1 MRKLLYIPLIHGGA
15 DLGSVAA
22 SMDEK
27 GVAMHGEEK
36 WEKHKRTISG
46 FWDSI
51 ESHMDSL
58 DVTDFQ
64 IYQDGLAAEDSLG
77 QRIVKEAA
85 RKGSRN
91 YQLVERLMAR
101 GAKIVKTEDISTL
114 LKEVELIKKIA
125 QSKSVPGRLFAALKY
140 ELAKKRLLEERDEF
154 IAKTIN
160 DSLVRNGI
168 LFVGAF
174 HNVIPKLAS
183 DIVVK
188 EVKVKEKVE
197 EYQRSFLL
205 RGKQEKVEELARYL
219 VAPVG

>member
-1 MRKLLYIPLIHGGA
+1 MRKLLYAPLIHGSA
-15 DLGSVAA
+15 DLGSMA
-22 SMDEK
+22 SSVDEK
-27 GVAMHGEEK
+27 GVAMHGEER
-36 WEKHKRTISG
+36 WEEHKRTISG

-51 ESHMDSL
+51 ESYMDSL
-58 DVTDFQ
+58 EVTDFQ
-64 IYQDGLAAEDSLG
+64 IYQDGLAADGSLG

-91 YQLVERLMAR
+91 YQIVERLMAR
-101 GAKIVKTEDISTL
+101 GARIVKTEDITTV

-125 QSKSVPGRLFAALKY
+125 QSKSFPGRLSAALKY
-140 ELAKKRLLEERDEF
+140 ELAKKRLLDERDEF

-168 LFVGAF
+168 LFIGAF

-183 DIVVK
+183 DIVVE

-205 RGKQEKVEELARYL
+205 RGKQERVEELTRYL
-219 VAPVG
+219 VAPVE

>member
-1 MRKLLYIPLIHGGA
+1 MRKLLYIPLIHGSA
-15 DLGSVAA
+15 DLGSVA
-22 SMDEK
+22 SSVDEK
-27 GVAMHGEEK
+27 GLAIHGEER
-36 WEKHKRTISG
+36 WEEHKRTISG

-51 ESHMDSL
+51 ESCMDSL

-64 IYQDGLAAEDSLG
+64 IYQDGLAADGSLG
-77 QRIVKEAA
+77 QRVVKDTA

-91 YQLVERLMAR
+91 YQIVERLMAR
-101 GAKIVKTEDISTL
+101 GAEIVKTEDISTV

-140 ELAKKRLLEERDEF
+140 ELARKRLLEERDEF

-160 DSLVRNGI
+160 HSLKRNGI
-168 LFVGAF
+168 LFIGAF

-183 DIVVK
+183 DIVVE
-188 EVKVKEKVE
+188 EVKAKEKVE

-205 RGKQEKVEELARYL
+205 RGKQEGVEELSRYL
-219 VAPVG
+219 VAPVE

>member
-1 MRKLLYIPLIHGGA
+1 MRRLLYVPLIHGSA
-15 DLGSVAA
+15 DLGSVA
-22 SMDEK
+22 SSVDEK
-27 GVAMHGEEK
+27 GAAMHGEER
-36 WEKHKRTISG
+36 WGEHKRTISL

-64 IYQDGLAAEDSLG
+64 IYQDGLAADGSLG
-77 QRIVKEAA
+77 QRIVGEAA

-91 YQLVERLMAR
+91 YQIVERLMAR
-101 GAKIVKTEDISTL
+101 GAKIVKTEDVATV

-125 QSKSVPGRLFAALKY
+125 QSKSLPGRLFAALNY

-160 DSLVRNGI
+160 DSLKRNGI
-168 LFVGAF
+168 LFIGAF

-183 DIVVK
+183 DIVVE

-205 RGKQEKVEELARYL
+205 RGKEERVEELTRYL
-219 VAPVG
+219 VAPVE